1 MATISIGD
9 ADIYYEEHGAGETVL
24 LVAGLGGAGTYWQ
37 PNMAAFA
44 EKYRTISHDHRG
56 TGRSTASLIQYSVKQ
71 MTDDLVR
78 LMDKLHIDRAHLV
91 GHSTGGAMGQIM
103 AIEHPDRL
111 KSMVLYAS
119 WTSADPFMRRIMAIR
134 RSIAEMCGALAYMQA
149 SPVFLYPDWWVNE
162 NGPLLKKREAAGVS
176 NMPPVEIIT
185 SRIDAIMDFDRFDDL
200 HRIQTPT
207 QVLCAQDDFLTPL
220 YFSEALARA
229 IPNAQLDV
237 LPSGGHACSEVTPDA
252 FNEKVFRFIDAHSD

>member
-1 MATISIGD
+1 MSLISIGD
-9 ADIYYEEHGAGETVL
+9 ADIHYEERGTGEAVM

-37 PNMAAFA
+37 PNMAAFS
-44 EKYRTISHDHRG
+44 ERYRTIVHDHRG
-56 TGRSTASLIQYSVKQ
+56 TGRSTASMIQYSVKQ

-78 LMDKLHIDRAHLV
+78 LMDKLGIERAHLV

-103 AIEHPDRL
+103 AIDHPDRL

-119 WTSADPFMRRIMAIR
+119 WTKADPFMRRIMAIR
-134 RSIAEMCGALAYMQA
+134 RSIAEKAGGLAYMQA

-162 NGPLLKKREAAGVS
+162 NDELLKQREAAGGGS
-176 NMPPVEIIT
+176 MPPIEIIT
-185 SRIDAIMDFDRFDDL
+185 SRIDAIMDFDRVDDL

-229 IPNAQLDV
+229 IPNAQLEV
-237 LPSGGHACSEVTPDA
+237 LPSGGHACSEVHPDA
-252 FNEKVFRFIDAHSD
+252 FHEKVFSFIDTHSA